1 LDGEV
6 REQVEELLTTGLE
19 SPDPARRKLAAEVKL
34 ARRLKQFQRIDDTTE
49 IDTDF
54 ITCAEYQ
61 LFLDEMYDQERH
73 YQPDHWTAYT
83 FFETTPKLSATAS
96 ALGVSAKKSAEAFV
110 IWLNEREKATY
121 RLPTPTEAKEFPANM
136 ESVATWCYENEKY
149 TLDGLSKLEYQ
160 QIEHR
165 LKKLSTLPLLEH
177 WISLFLSFSNS
188 SLLDLDLDPAL
199 YFRRALD
206 ISRATIAFDLDRSLA
221 LDFNHALVTRHT
233 RHTTISHHTH
243 VARYTINLDRSLD
256 RDRDHALALDLA
268 ETIDRELYTLLN
280 ARQFDAALSKI
291 RQLQK
296 NDSPSIAQQR
306 RLTLLIDLIH
316 CQTATTPS
324 GIRQAFRK
332 YVIHLLENV
341 WIGLNESEKEKTEE
355 IVIRP
360 WWQLW
365 WQFWKQPSP
374 KVEQTDYLEVEQTD
388 YSEKEQNILE
398 LYWRL
403 KITEAREAGELPAWE
418 GIRLVRVTAET

>member
-1 LDGEV
+1 MF
-6 REQVEELLTTGLE
+6 
-19 SPDPARRKLAAEVKL
+19 K
-34 ARRLKQFQRIDDTTE
+34 RIDDTTE

-61 LFLDEMYDQERH
+61 LFLDKMRERGGYH
-73 YQPDHWTAYT
+73 QPDHWTAYT
-83 FFETTPKLSATAS
+83 FFETTPKLSVTDPV
-96 ALGVSAKKSAEAFV
+96 LGVYAEDAKAFV
-110 IWLNEREKATY
+110 IWLNKREKAAY
-121 RLPTPTEAKEFPANM
+121 RLPTPTEAKEFPTNM
-136 ESVATWCYENEKY
+136 KSVATWCYEDKKF
-149 TLDGLSKLEYQ
+149 TLGGLGEPEYQ
-160 QIEHR
+160 EIEQR
-165 LKKLSTLPLLEH
+165 LKKLSTLPLSNH
-177 WISLFLSFSNS
+177 WVSLFVSFFNFYHTRDHD
-188 SLLDLDLDPAL
+188 LALDLDLAHALARALARALDLDFALVRRALDLALIRRALDLDLDL
-199 YFRRALD
+199 VRR
-206 ISRATIAFDLDRSLA
+206 
-221 LDFNHALVTRHT
+221 
-233 RHTTISHHTH
+233 
-243 VARYTINLDRSLD
+243 
-256 RDRDHALALDLA
+256 ALALDRALA

-280 ARQFDAALSKI
+280 LRQFDAALSRI
-291 RQLQK
+291 RQLQ
-296 NDSPSIAQQR
+296 NDSPSVVQQR